1 VRLFAAGALIG
12 SIPTITLFMFLQRYI
27 VSGLTRGAIKG

>member
-1 VRLFAAGALIG
+1 MLALVPVIVIFAI
-12 SIPTITLFMFLQRYI
+12 FQRFI